1 MAKVTIDY
9 DDRRLRRNIRN
20 FRGDLDH
27 AVSVVTDRTAA
38 WGTGYMKVNAPW
50 TDRTGAAR
58 GGLAA
63 IPHNSGGTHEID
75 LAYSVYYGIFLE
87 VCNSGKYAIITPSIR
102 IIGQKLMQDLN
113 GLLEHM
119 NR

>member
-1 MAKVTIDY
+1 MAKVTIEY
-9 DDRRLRRNIRN
+9 DDKRLRRNIRN
-20 FRGDLDH
+20 FRGDLNH
-27 AVSVVTDRTAA
+27 AIGVVTDRTAA
-38 WGTGYMKVNAPW
+38 WGVGYMKTNAPW

-58 GGLAA
+58 TGLTA
-63 IPHNSGGTHEID
+63 IPHNQGDVHEID

-87 VCNSGKYAIITPSIR
+87 VCNSGKYAIITPAMR
-102 IIGQKLMQDLN
+102 IIGQKLMNDLN

>member
-9 DDRRLRRNIRN
+9 DNRRLRRNIRN
-20 FRGDLDH
+20 FRGDFNH
-27 AVSVVTDRTAA
+27 AVSVVTDRSAA
-38 WGTGYMKVNAPW
+38 WGTAYMKVNAPW

-58 GGLAA
+58 GGLMA
-63 IPHNSGGTHEID
+63 IPHNQGDTHEID

-87 VCNSGKYAIITPSIR
+87 VCNSGKYAIITPSMR
-102 IIGQKLMQDLN
+102 IIGRKLMQDLN

-119 NR
+119 NK

>member
-1 MAKVTIDY
+1 MAKVTVNW
-9 DDRRLRRNIRN
+9 DDKRLKRNLRN
-20 FRGDLDH
+20 FDGDLNH
-27 AVSVVTDRTAA
+27 AISAVCDRTAA
-38 WGTGYMKVNAPW
+38 WGTAYMKMNAPW

-63 IPHNSGGTHEID
+63 IPHNQGNLHEID

-87 VCNSGKYAIITPSIR
+87 VCNSGKYAIVTPSIR
-102 IIGQKLMQDLN
+102 IIGRKFMQDLN

-119 NR
+119 R